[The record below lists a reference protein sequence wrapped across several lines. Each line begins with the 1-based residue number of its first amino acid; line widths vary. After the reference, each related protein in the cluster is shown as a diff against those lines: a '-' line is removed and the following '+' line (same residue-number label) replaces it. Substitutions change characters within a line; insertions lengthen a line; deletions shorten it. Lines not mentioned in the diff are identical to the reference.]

1 MDFKS
6 ILIGGLGTALLF
18 VSMGATSNTSE
29 NTTPITFDES
39 MIITLDELQKYESY
53 RLGGATSVG
62 GTIYQV
68 VEIESKVTIDEF
80 VVPYEFRLIQC
91 SALAR

>member
-6 ILIGGLGTALLF
+6 MLIGGLGTALLV

-29 NTTPITFDES
+29 NKTPITFDES
-39 MIITLDELQKYESY
+39 MIITLEDLGKYESY

-62 GTIYQV
+62 GRIYQV
-68 VEIESKVTIDEF
+68 VEIESKVTLDEF

-91 SALAR
+91 NELAR

>member
-6 ILIGGLGTALLF
+6 MLIGGLGTALLF

-39 MIITLDELQKYESY
+39 MIITLDELHKYESY
-53 RLGGATSVG
+53 RLGGAAVFEG
-62 GTIYQV
+62 NFYQV
-68 VEIESKVTIDEF
+68 VEIESTWTIQGLDI
-80 VVPYEFRLIQC
+80 PHAFRLIDCAPQ
-91 SALAR
+91 AR